1 MKSELTDT
9 PTEPVHGDGT
19 TSRIESGILEPAVK
33 ASRAGRFDTM
43 EALHA
48 LEDALGAPA
57 PRRERT
63 WLHRVLAA
71 LDVLSAMLDS
81 QAAGDEAQSLLTEI
95 RREDPRLAPRVD
107 RLRAEQADL
116 RIAITSLRDQLAPD
130 ATVPVD
136 TADIRDRLAS
146 LARRLR
152 AQRARESDL
161 VYEAVNV
168 DLGVSD

>member
-1 MKSELTDT
+1 MTESETRGAA
-9 PTEPVHGDGT
+9 V
-19 TSRIESGILEPAVK
+19 TS
-33 ASRAGRFDTM
+33 SRAGRANIIH
-43 EALHA
+43 ALHT
-48 LEDALGAPA
+48 LEDALGAPT

-71 LDVLSAMLDS
+71 VDVLSATLDA
-81 QAAGDEAQSLLTEI
+81 QAAGDDAYSSLLTEI
-95 RREDPRLAPRVD
+95 QRDDPRFAPRVA

-116 RIAITSLRDQLAPD
+116 RIAVTSLRDQLAPD
-130 ATVPVD
+130 AALPVD

-161 VYEAVNV
+161 VFEAVDV
-168 DLGVSD
+168 DLGGGD